1 MGTIIKT
8 NQQIIW
14 FELMP
19 ILPTKHNV
27 VCLTQNWMRK
37 LVWRWMVGPMKSKQ
51 SEILNG
57 CGKYVPDKS
66 LNFLRM
72 DVESMWL
79 QLKPF
84 VLLSNI
90 LFLDLLLHPFSL
102 VPWETHKKK
111 INSRHFTQMDG
122 WPLLSFI
129 QSPPKTAWAWGPDE
143 PSMA

>member
-1 MGTIIKT
+1 
-8 NQQIIW
+8 
-14 FELMP
+14 
-19 ILPTKHNV
+19 
-27 VCLTQNWMRK
+27 
-37 LVWRWMVGPMKSKQ
+37 MVGLMKSKQ

-90 LFLDLLLHPFSL
+90 LFLDLLLHSFSL
-102 VPWETHKKK
+102 VPWETQNQPGLGVVLDK
-111 INSRHFTQMDG
+111 
-122 WPLLSFI
+122 SFFNPFNLY
-129 QSPPKTAWAWGPDE
+129 QRQPGA
-143 PSMA
+143 

>member
-1 MGTIIKT
+1 
-8 NQQIIW
+8 
-14 FELMP
+14 
-19 ILPTKHNV
+19 
-27 VCLTQNWMRK
+27 MRK
-37 LVWRWMVGPMKSKQ
+37 LIWRWMVGLMKSKQ

-102 VPWETHKKK
+102 VPWETK
-111 INSRHFTQMDG
+111 INLGWGLFWMSLSLTHSIFTKDS
-122 WPLLSFI
+122 L
-129 QSPPKTAWAWGPDE
+129 GPDE